1 MSDHRRWTVVLV
13 PPRNAAAKSVSL
25 PGWVFR
31 ALAWTG
37 GVGLLLVGWAVVV
50 LFTPWGTPGAR
61 IVAKQNEALQAD
73 ITAIER
79 RFLVLDDTLR
89 SIASREEQMR
99 MLAGLPTE
107 VSAMS
112 DSGGTAPAGVVA
124 AASSTEFPTEL
135 PTALPTTLTPS
146 EVPTSRRPFLGR
158 LGWSA
163 RPDIEGM
170 ISRASNL
177 ANGLRDVSDT
187 LENNFK
193 RFANTPSIMP
203 TAGWLTSQFSQSRFH
218 PILHENRP
226 HEGIDV
232 TAPTGTPI
240 VAPAAGR
247 VVRAGTEQGY
257 GLVVEIDHGNG
268 IRTRFAHCSR
278 LAVSL
283 GQQVTRN
290 QLIAAVGSTGLST
303 APHLHYEIH
312 VNGKPVDP
320 LTYVLLDATPQP

>member
-1 MSDHRRWTVVLV
+1 MSDRQKWTVVLV
-13 PPRNAAAKSVSL
+13 PPKNQPAKSYLL
-25 PGWVFR
+25 PGWAFR

-37 GVGLLLVGWAVVV
+37 GVSLLLVGWAVVV
-50 LFTPWGTPGAR
+50 LFTPWGTPGSR
-61 IVAKQNEALQAD
+61 LVAAENAALQND
-73 ITAIER
+73 IAAIEE
-79 RFLVLDDTLR
+79 RFKVLDDTLR
-89 SIASREEQMR
+89 SIASREAQMK

-107 VSAMS
+107 ASAVR
-112 DSGGTAPAGVVA
+112 D
-124 AASSTEFPTEL
+124 SSTMGTPDALVATASLTDL
-135 PTALPTTLTPS
+135 PTQPLDPTGAPS
-146 EVPTSRRPFLGR
+146 RRRPFMGR

-187 LENNFK
+187 LERNFQ

-203 TAGWLTSQFSQSRFH
+203 TAGWLSSQFTSSRFH

-232 TAPTGTPI
+232 HAPTGTPI

-247 VVRAGTEQGY
+247 VVFAGNDKGY
-257 GLVVEIDHGNG
+257 GLAVEIDHGNG

-278 LAVSL
+278 LAVRA
-283 GQQVTRN
+283 GQLVTRN

-320 LTYVLLDATPQP
+320 ITFVLPDAPQ

>member
-1 MSDHRRWTVVLV
+1 MSDRPKWTVVLV
-13 PPRNAAAKSVSL
+13 PPRNQPAKSFML
-25 PGWVFR
+25 PGWAFR
-31 ALAWTG
+31 AVAWTG
-37 GVGLLLVGWAVVV
+37 GISLVLVGWAVVV
-50 LFTPWGTPGAR
+50 LFTPWGTPGSR
-61 IVAKQNEALQAD
+61 IVAAENEALLAD
-73 ITAIER
+73 IATIEE
-79 RFLVLDDTLR
+79 RFTVLDDTLR
-89 SIASREEQMR
+89 AIAGREAQLK

-107 VSAMS
+107 VSAIRA
-112 DSGGTAPAGVVA
+112 D
-124 AASSTEFPTEL
+124 FPTE
-135 PTALPTTLTPS
+135 PTEPTGMLSATPS
-146 EVPTSRRPFLGR
+146 RRRPFLGR

-170 ISRASNL
+170 ISRASDL

-187 LENNFK
+187 LERNFQ

-203 TAGWLTSQFSQSRFH
+203 TAGWLSSQFTSSRFH

-247 VVRAGTEQGY
+247 VIYADNDKGY

-278 LAVSL
+278 LAVRE

-320 LTYVLLDATPQP
+320 ITFVLSDAPR

>member
-1 MSDHRRWTVVLV
+1 MSDRQKWTVVLV
-13 PPRNAAAKSVSL
+13 PPENQPAKSYMLS
-25 PGWVFR
+25 GWAFR
-31 ALAWTG
+31 AVAWTG
-37 GVGLLLVGWAVVV
+37 GLSLLFVGWAVVV

-61 IVAKQNEALQAD
+61 IVAAENAALHAD
-73 ITAIER
+73 IAAIEE
-79 RFLVLDDTLR
+79 RFKVLDDTLR
-89 SIASREEQMR
+89 SIASREEQMK

-107 VSAMS
+107 VSAVR
-112 DSGGTAPAGVVA
+112 DSTAVGAPDALVA
-124 AASSTEFPTEL
+124 SASIVDL
-135 PTALPTTLTPS
+135 PTAPIEATALTAAPTR
-146 EVPTSRRPFLGR
+146 RRPFLGR

-187 LENNFK
+187 LERNFQ

-203 TAGWLTSQFSQSRFH
+203 TAGWLSSQFTSSRFH

-240 VAPAAGR
+240 VAPAAGS
-247 VVRAGTEQGY
+247 VIFAGNDKGY

-278 LAVSL
+278 LAVRA

-320 LTYVLLDATPQP
+320 ITFVLSDAPQ

>member
-1 MSDHRRWTVVLV
+1 MQDRRKWTLVLL
-13 PPRNAAAKSVSL
+13 PPRNQPSKSFQL
-25 PGWVFR
+25 PGWTFR
-31 ALAWTG
+31 AVAWIG
-37 GVGLLLVGWAVVV
+37 GISLVMVSWAVVV
-50 LFTPWGTPGAR
+50 LFTSWGTPGSR
-61 IVAKQNEALQAD
+61 LVAAQNAALQAD
-73 ITAIER
+73 IAAIEE
-79 RFLVLDDTLR
+79 RFKVLDDTLQA
-89 SIASREEQMR
+89 IARREERMK

-107 VSAMS
+107 VSAVR
-112 DSGGTAPAGVVA
+112 DSNSLDRLEALVA
-124 AASSTEFPTEL
+124 TTSV
-135 PTALPTTLTPS
+135 TALPGVPNDVAGTP
-146 EVPTSRRPFLGR
+146 TRRRPFLGR

-170 ISRASNL
+170 ISRASDL
-177 ANGLRDVSDT
+177 SNGLRDVSDT
-187 LENNFK
+187 LERNFQ

-203 TAGWLTSQFSQSRFH
+203 TAGWLSSQFTSSRFH

-232 TAPTGTPI
+232 HAPTGTPI

-247 VVRAGTEQGY
+247 VVYAGNDKGY

-278 LAVSL
+278 LVVQQ

-320 LTYVLLDATPQP
+320 ITYVLPDAPQ

>member
-1 MSDHRRWTVVLV
+1 MSDRRKWTVLLV
-13 PPRNAAAKSVSL
+13 PPKNQPAKSFTL
-25 PGWVFR
+25 PGWAFR
-31 ALAWTG
+31 AMAWTG
-37 GVGLLLVGWAVVV
+37 GISALLVGWAVVV

-61 IVAKQNEALQAD
+61 FVAAENAALQAD
-73 ITAIER
+73 IAAIEE
-79 RFLVLDDTLR
+79 RFKVLDDTLR
-89 SIASREEQMR
+89 SIASREEQMK

-107 VSAMS
+107 VSAVR
-112 DSGGTAPAGVVA
+112 DSNVVGEPDALVATASITDLPAAPVGATSV
-124 AASSTEFPTEL
+124 
-135 PTALPTTLTPS
+135 PS
-146 EVPTSRRPFLGR
+146 RRRPFMGR

-187 LENNFK
+187 LERNFK

-203 TAGWLTSQFSQSRFH
+203 TAGWLSSQFTSSRFH

-247 VVRAGTEQGY
+247 VVFAGNDKGY

-278 LAVSL
+278 LAVRA

-320 LTYVLLDATPQP
+320 ITYVLPDAPQ

>member
-1 MSDHRRWTVVLV
+1 M
-13 PPRNAAAKSVSL
+13 
-25 PGWVFR
+25 
-31 ALAWTG
+31 
-37 GVGLLLVGWAVVV
+37 LVGWAVIV

-61 IVAKQNEALQAD
+61 IVAAENAALQAD
-73 ITAIER
+73 IAAIEE
-79 RFLVLDDTLR
+79 RFKVLDDTLR
-89 SIASREEQMR
+89 SIERREEQMK

-107 VSAMS
+107 VSAIRDSSAVGEPAALVSTAGIS
-112 DSGGTAPAGVVA
+112 DLPMAPSTGA
-124 AASSTEFPTEL
+124 ADS
-135 PTALPTTLTPS
+135 PS
-146 EVPTSRRPFLGR
+146 RRRPFMGR

-170 ISRASNL
+170 ISRASDL

-187 LENNFK
+187 LERNFK

-203 TAGWLTSQFSQSRFH
+203 TAGWLSSQFTSSRFH
-218 PILHENRP
+218 PILHVNRP

-247 VVRAGTEQGY
+247 VVYAENDKGY

-278 LAVSL
+278 LAVRA

-320 LTYVLLDATPQP
+320 LTYVLSDSPQ